1 MTAAKMQI
9 DIRSFDGPFDLLYEL
24 IEKNRMDIYDIPIS
38 EITDQ
43 YLDAIREL
51 ETLDMDFASEFLVM
65 AATLLQI
72 KSRSLLPDKKAEE
85 LSADDPRDELVIKLL
100 RYRRCRVLAVQ
111 LKESHEIYSDTVI
124 RLPETAANLGITQE
138 YVEDNLD
145 YDKFLSAAKAVDSRN
160 QSKYHDLRKSLR
172 YLLRREEVSI
182 KDKVKEILRQV
193 WKRNQVLFH
202 EIFPPQ
208 SSSRIEQVT
217 GFLALLELMRQ
228 NRITVYQT
236 VPYGKMLIEKGSRL
250 SEEDVIG
257 GVEVED
263 EEELRQ

>member
-1 MTAAKMQI
+1 MTAAETQI
-9 DIRSFDGPFDLLYEL
+9 DIRSFHGPFDLLYEL
-24 IEKNRMDIYDIPIS
+24 IEKNRMDIYDIPIT

-51 ETLDMDFASEFLVM
+51 ETLDMDLASEFLVM

-72 KSRSLLPDKKAEE
+72 KSRSLLPQIKSEVLAVE
-85 LSADDPRDELVIKLL
+85 DPRDELVIKLL

-111 LKESHEIYSDTVI
+111 LKDAHEVYSDTVI
-124 RLPETAANLGITQE
+124 RLPETATSMGITQE
-138 YVEDNLD
+138 YVEDNLS
-145 YDKFLSAAKAVDSRN
+145 YDRFLAAVQSVDCRN
-160 QSKYHDLRKSLR
+160 RSKYHDLRKSLR
-172 YLLRREEVSI
+172 YLLRRERVSI

-193 WKRNQVLFH
+193 WKRQKILFH

-208 SSSRIEQVT
+208 SSSKLEQVT

-228 NRITVYQT
+228 NRVTVNQT
-236 VPYGKMLIEKGSRL
+236 VPYGQMLIEKGSRL
-250 SEEDVIG
+250 SEEDVIR

-263 EEELRQ
+263 IEEST